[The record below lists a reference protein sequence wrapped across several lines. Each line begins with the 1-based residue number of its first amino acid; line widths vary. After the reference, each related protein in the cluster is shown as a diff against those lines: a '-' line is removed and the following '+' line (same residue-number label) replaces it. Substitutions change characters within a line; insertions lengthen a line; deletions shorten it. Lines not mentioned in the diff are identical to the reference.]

1 MLIEFGSE
9 LGSFR
14 AAGGGRRVPL
24 DVGDRGSGST
34 VGEGCRR
41 SEFGVGDWG
50 TVVYKPHRKQSAN
63 GPRAV
68 RGRSAGGF
76 RGAANGDFRG
86 IPRGRQR
93 GLPREGRRRKT
104 GMQGPGIGDRWSP
117 LRSEKTGIN
126 KYIERTDL
134 DKKTLFSS
142 ALQKQ
147 QAINTLFFFQL

>member
-68 RGRSAGGF
+68 RGR
-76 RGAANGDFRG
+76 

-93 GLPREGRRRKT
+93 GLPRDSAGPPT
-104 GMQGPGIGDRWSP
+104 GTSAGGPQKKNGDAGARDRGSVV
-117 LRSEKTGIN
+117 
-126 KYIERTDL
+126 
-134 DKKTLFSS
+134 SS
-142 ALQKQ
+142 Q
-147 QAINTLFFFQL
+147 T